1 MSSLDQY
8 SLCPCGNG
16 KKIKFCKCN
25 EHLSEM
31 QAIQRM
37 MVGEQNVAALDRIN
51 ADLKTM
57 PSEPWLLAMKCEL
70 LLHLGEFES
79 LEETSAKFI
88 RLQPDNPLAKLYRS
102 LVAIVRGNTEE
113 GASLLLQSLA
123 DAGENIHPLTATV
136 AMNLIDFLN
145 QRGLTLPALLH
156 AENMLDLGE
165 VFQRV
170 GVSAYQSILSDAQS
184 STLVRDSIP
193 SAVDASDAPYA
204 ERLAEA
210 QSLIDAMR
218 ITGAKTK
225 LEAMI
230 REFGPQ
236 PAILQS
242 LLPCQ
247 LLLTDVESAASTCRK
262 LAQAPSLPEHQK
274 VYYQALAFE
283 LAPQPSGVSIK
294 DDLVVYTVE
303 DPDFESKL
311 AASKLLQPIQ
321 VEQLREML
329 QVLLQEEV
337 PPKVAY
343 VCVSPVLQ
351 EQFSEIEPMRA
362 GSWVAFYGKQTDK
375 PARLVCLE
383 ANTGYQKEQ
392 FEKLSSEFGLASL
405 KRELIQSLHMPF
417 LNRTDT
423 PIMIRN
429 EIPAERRLALSDALK
444 ELSID
449 NALDVKLECLAGKS
463 IRETAGQAEYRLLLQ
478 AILLGWQSRNPNGFS
493 DSDFDAL
500 HKRLQVSEPKL
511 SSQLDV
517 FDLVGGA
524 AYYWTD
530 LSNIDAQSLIQLMQ
544 SALTRG
550 VGSMYPA
557 LTSRS
562 QAMQWPEELKDSAEY
577 TVYNL
582 KVRSATD
589 PNEAEK
595 LLARIIESGKKLNLS
610 VGGAIIERFELLQM
624 LGRSAEARV
633 FMETSLR
640 ENQSDPTLMR
650 YIQALMQ
657 QSEMAARGRASMA
670 GPGAV
675 GGISDAASPGSAANN
690 GGIWTPDS
698 PDGSAQDSSGGG
710 SKLWIPD

>member
-1 MSSLDQY
+1 
-8 SLCPCGNG
+8 
-16 KKIKFCKCN
+16 
-25 EHLSEM
+25 M

-37 MVGEQNVAALDRIN
+37 MTGEQNVAALDRIN

-88 RLQPDNPLAKLYRS
+88 RLQPDNPLAKLHRS

-113 GASLLLQSLA
+113 GSSLLLQSLA
-123 DAGENIHPLTATV
+123 DAGEIVHPMTATV
-136 AMNLIDFLN
+136 AMNLIEFLN

-156 AENMLDLGE
+156 AENLLDLGE
-165 VFQRV
+165 TFQSI
-170 GVSAYQSILSDAQS
+170 GVSAYQSILSDTQT
-184 STLVRDSIP
+184 STLLRDTIP
-193 SAVDASDAPYA
+193 SAIDAGDAPYA

-218 ITGAKTK
+218 ISGAKTK

-262 LAQAPSLPEHQK
+262 LAQSPEVAEHQK
-274 VYYQALAFE
+274 VYYQALSYE
-283 LAPQPSGVSIK
+283 LAPQASGISLK

-303 DPDFESKL
+303 DADFESKL
-311 AASKLLQPIQ
+311 AASKLIQPIQ

-329 QVLLQEEV
+329 RVLLQEEV

-343 VCVSPVLQ
+343 VCVEPVLQ
-351 EQFSEIEPMRA
+351 EQFSEFEPMRA
-362 GSWVAFYGKQTDK
+362 GSWLAYYGKQTDK
-375 PARLVCLE
+375 PARLVSLE
-383 ANTGYQKEQ
+383 ATSGYQKQ
-392 FEKLSSEFGLASL
+392 QTEKVNAELGLASL
-405 KRELIQSLHMPF
+405 KRELIESLHMPF
-417 LNRTDT
+417 LNRTT
-423 PIMIRN
+423 SPIMIRQ
-429 EIPAERRLALSDALK
+429 EIPAERQVAISDALK
-444 ELSID
+444 SLNID
-449 NALDVKLECLAGKS
+449 NTLDIKLECLAGKS
-463 IRETAGQAEYRLLLQ
+463 MSEAAGMSEHRVALQ
-478 AILLGWQSRNPNGFS
+478 AILLGWQSRNPNGFN
-493 DSDFDAL
+493 DSDFNAI
-500 HKRLQVSEPKL
+500 HKRLQVSEPQL
-511 SSQLDV
+511 SAELDV

-530 LSNIDAQSLIQLMQ
+530 LSTIDAQSLIQLMQ
-544 SALTRG
+544 SSLTRG
-550 VGSMYPA
+550 VASMYPA
-557 LTSRS
+557 LISRAES
-562 QAMQWPEELKDSAEY
+562 MQWPDELKGSAEY
-577 TVYNL
+577 TIYNL

-633 FMETSLR
+633 FLETSLR
-640 ENQSDPTLMR
+640 DHSSDPTLMR

-657 QSEMAARGRASMA
+657 QSEMAARGRSQMG

-675 GGISDAASPGSAANN
+675 GGISDAASAGSNASS
-690 GGIWTPDS
+690 GGLWTPD
-698 PDGSAQDSSGGG
+698 GSDSSSQDSSGGG